1 MEDPDSEETKEFV
14 ARQAELAESVLAGC
28 SERESLHREVTRLFD
43 HPRHAAPFRRGDKY
57 FYFHNSGLQ
66 AQSVLY
72 VQVRHEHSLEADHR
86 AADLRFGATGD
97 VLAGRRESN
106 WRWEFRFP
114 QK

>member
-72 VQVRHEHSLEADHR
+72 VQVRR
-86 AADLRFGATGD
+86 TPRTFTGSGPPR
-97 VLAGRRESN
+97 GRSEVWCYGGCIS
-106 WRWEFRFP
+106 W
-114 QK
+114 KTGK